1 MRLEE
6 HWILFSQPSSI
17 PQINKPSLKMDTV
30 NLIVV
35 ATADRFGE
43 VFKAAPTSADQLSV
57 GLGGKF

>member
-1 MRLEE
+1 
-6 HWILFSQPSSI
+6 
-17 PQINKPSLKMDTV
+17 MDTV